1 VCCTLSEA
9 DTVRSAATLMAH
21 LEPQSFLPLSNATL
35 HILLALAGGDRHG
48 YAIMKEVLEA
58 TGGTITLG
66 PGTLYRSL
74 ESLLERGLI
83 EESAR
88 RPAKDEDQRRR
99 YYRLTGAGG
108 RVLAAESQRL
118 AAIVALARAKKV
130 LQKAPA

>member
-1 VCCTLSEA
+1 
-9 DTVRSAATLMAH
+9 MAH
-21 LEPQSFLPLSNATL
+21 SDPQSFLPLSNATL
-35 HILLALAGGDRHG
+35 HILLALAGGGRLG
-48 YAIMKEVLEA
+48 YAIMKEVVEA

-66 PGTLYRSL
+66 HGTLYRTL

-83 EESAR
+83 EESTR

-99 YYRLTGAGG
+99 YYRLTGVGG
-108 RVLAAESQRL
+108 RVVAAESQRL